1 MTMRTKI
8 QELIRKGVL
17 IPHPETVTIGED
29 VSVNRI
35 SGNGTEIHAGCKIFG
50 RKTLILDH
58 VKVGYES
65 PVTIEDCQIGPEVQL
80 KGGFFSQSVF
90 LQKAVL
96 GSGSHIRNGT
106 ILEEQASIAH
116 TVGLKQTI
124 LFPFVTLGSLINFC
138 DCFMA
143 GGTSRKNHSEV
154 GSSFIHFNYTPDQ
167 DKATP
172 SMMGDVPHGVMLNNN
187 PIFLG
192 GQGGIV
198 GPVRLAFG
206 TITAA
211 GTIYRKDE
219 LRNDRLLLTGFP
231 KDINIP
237 FSRGRI
243 RNIKRV
249 VRNNLI
255 YIANL
260 IALKHWYGKIRME
273 FLSEIFPLALLE
285 GLQDKLD
292 MNIHERVYRLKE
304 LIHIA
309 LQGNSDDTKCNEL
322 FQNWSGIDS
331 VIRNHQKHMAEDQV
345 VPPVFLESIQKGIKE
360 WGRDDYIQVI
370 QKLNPDEAEIGSK
383 WLRQII
389 NRLLA
394 EVFDHIPSFGFSE
407 EIMEQGTNG

>member
-1 MTMRTKI
+1 MESKLHR
-8 QELIRKGVL
+8 LIEKGVS
-17 IPHPETVTIGED
+17 IPNPETIMIGEEVELD
-29 VSVNRI
+29 RI
-35 SGNGTEIHAGCKIFG
+35 SGNGTVIYAGCKILG
-50 RKTLILDH
+50 KKTLILDNA
-58 VKVGYES
+58 KLGYEA
-65 PVTIEDCQIGPEVQL
+65 PVTVEDCQIGPEVHL

-90 LQKAVL
+90 LQQASL

-124 LFPFVTLGSLINFC
+124 LFPFVTLGSVINFC

-154 GSSFIHFNYTPDQ
+154 GSSFIHFNYTPNQ

-172 SMMGDVPHGVMLNNN
+172 SMMGDVPHGVMLNQN

-219 LRNDRLLLTGFP
+219 LRNDRLLLAGFQ

-237 FSRGRI
+237 FAKGRFP
-243 RNIKRV
+243 NIKRV
-249 VRNNLI
+249 VLNNLL

-260 IALKHWYGKIRME
+260 IALKYWYNNIRTE
-273 FLSEIFPLALLE
+273 FISENFPIALLE
-285 GLQDKLD
+285 GLREKLE
-292 MNIHERVYRLKE
+292 MNITERLERLKE
-304 LIHIA
+304 FSVKVTESDPEDVRSKELSREWPEIESLIRKNKATSESQKA
-309 LQGNSDDTKCNEL
+309 LSEFKE
-322 FQNWSGIDS
+322 I
-331 VIRNHQKHMAEDQV
+331 IRKG
-345 VPPVFLESIQKGIKE
+345 IQKIGLE
-360 WGRDDYIQVI
+360 YIRVI
-370 QKLNPDEAEIGSK
+370 QGLSPHEAAVGSRWLQHTIDEI
-383 WLRQII
+383 
-389 NRLLA
+389 LLK
-394 EVFDHIPSFGFSE
+394 VFDRLPSFGFS
-407 EIMEQGTNG
+407 IKKEQGTDG